1 MVDDTQTEKSGKLM
15 EFIHKLFD
23 HANKRYLMG
32 YNPLLILVVFGDLV
46 FPISMMLW
54 LPKTHSQYRS
64 KNDMTVDF
72 ITHLHGESEQRGC
85 TLDQVEILFDS
96 AYCKQKVVSQAQ
108 QAGLSVISKPSNNHK
123 FEWEGEWFTPKELI
137 EQVKE
142 RCWTFLEKN
151 HDHQRVVATHPIYG
165 SVVLIIR
172 RRMLKNKKVIYDVVM
187 STKVVY
193 NGFQIHKRY
202 RKRWEIELHFKYYK
216 QHLYLGKGHNGK
228 LGAIQSQLYCVALAA
243 LMVALYRHQLLRKVS
258 FRSATK
264 LIRRCLYDD

>member
-1 MVDDTQTEKSGKLM
+1 M

-23 HANKRYLMG
+23 HANKRYIMG
-32 YNPLLILVVFGDLV
+32 YNPLLILSVFGDLV

-72 ITHLHGESEQRGC
+72 ITHLHHESEQRGC
-85 TLDQVEILFDS
+85 TLDQVEMLFDS

-108 QAGLSVISKPSNNHK
+108 QAGLNVISKPSNNHK

-142 RCWTFLEKN
+142 RCWKFLEKN
-151 HDHQRVVATHPIYG
+151 HDHQRVMATHPIYG
-165 SVVLIIR
+165 SVILIIR

-202 RKRWEIELHFKYYK
+202 RKRWEIGVSREGRLNPVGESPTEVTSSS
-216 QHLYLGKGHNGK
+216 L
-228 LGAIQSQLYCVALAA
+228 VAWEAPWREIKTVKPSDTMLFGS
-243 LMVALYRHQLLRKVS
+243 MRKTPGCNVQ
-258 FRSATK
+258 
-264 LIRRCLYDD
+264 